1 MSVLAAAFISFFA
14 MMLLTIHLSRTTMR
28 RICGYAL
35 VVDVLMHGSV
45 IWLFMGTST
54 LGLLQ
59 AELSAIMATVSLRAY
74 RLCLGYEKLTT
85 KGWVR
90 YTGIF
95 TK

>member
-1 MSVLAAAFISFFA
+1 MSVFAAALISFFA

-74 RLCLGYEKLTT
+74 RLCLGYEKLTA

>member
-1 MSVLAAAFISFFA
+1 MSVLAAALISFFA

-28 RICGYAL
+28 RIAGYAL
-35 VVDVLMHGSV
+35 VFDIMLHAGVLYM
-45 IWLFMGTST
+45 FMGTST

-74 RLCLGYEKLTT
+74 RLCLGYEKLTA